1 LANALGTDEQND
13 KQSADIAKACEVL
26 LSYAILQTYE
36 ERADMLET
44 LEDVTTAVKAMFAP
58 TKKSKGKKAD
68 DEDPE
73 AIDLLV
79 DTLIAL
85 LDKNSGGLRSLATMV
100 LALTAPALTASTIEH
115 LLAVSLFYPCI
126 VQADD

>member
-1 LANALGTDEQND
+1 M
-13 KQSADIAKACEVL
+13 KACELL

-36 ERADMLET
+36 ERSDMLET
-44 LEDVTTAVKAMFAP
+44 LEDVTTAVKAMFATK
-58 TKKSKGKKAD
+58 TKKSSKGKKGEEQEE
-68 DEDPE
+68 EDPE

-100 LALTAPALTASTIEH
+100 LALSAPALTASTIEH
-115 LLAVSLFYPCI
+115 LLAVSDMGIPAFRT
-126 VQADD
+126 